1 MNESGENQDGFDI
14 AFRGGGSAEALFD
27 EIADT
32 VYFEKDRLGRY
43 LAVSQTLVERC
54 GLSRKDKL
62 IGRHPRD
69 VFPAALS
76 TPIAAQDREVLETG
90 AVIRAKL
97 ELHLYPGG
105 REGWCLTWKV
115 PVRGRDGGIVGLS
128 GISRD
133 LREYRDED
141 ENTGNIAKVLRFIED
156 HVAEQLRAT
165 ELAALAGLSR
175 FQLAARVRGLFGL
188 TLGQYI
194 TRARINAARDRL
206 ASTDRA
212 IAEIA
217 LECGYGDQA
226 AFSRQFRRS
235 VGLSPGQNRENAK

>member
-1 MNESGENQDGFDI
+1 MDISTDRPGELDS
-14 AFRGGGSAEALFD
+14 AFRDGGSAERLFD
-27 EIADT
+27 EIDDT
-32 VYFEKDRLGRY
+32 VYFEKDRHGRY
-43 LAVSQTLVERC
+43 LAASRTLVERC
-54 GLSRKDKL
+54 GLARREDL

-69 VFPAALS
+69 VFPATLA
-76 TPIAAQDREVLETG
+76 TRIATQDRDVLETG
-90 AVIRAKL
+90 LVIRAKL

-115 PVRGRDGGIVGLS
+115 PSRGADGSIIGLS

-141 ENTGNIAKVLRFIED
+141 ANTGNIATVLRFIEE
-156 HVAEQLRAT
+156 HVDKDLRAP
-165 ELAALAGLSR
+165 ELAALVGLSR
-175 FQLAARVRGLFGL
+175 FQLAARVRALFGV

-194 TRARINAARDRL
+194 TRARINVARDRL
-206 ASTDRA
+206 ATTDQS

-226 AFSRQFRRS
+226 AFSRQFKRS
-235 VGLSPGQNRENAK
+235 VGLSPSQYRGKLG